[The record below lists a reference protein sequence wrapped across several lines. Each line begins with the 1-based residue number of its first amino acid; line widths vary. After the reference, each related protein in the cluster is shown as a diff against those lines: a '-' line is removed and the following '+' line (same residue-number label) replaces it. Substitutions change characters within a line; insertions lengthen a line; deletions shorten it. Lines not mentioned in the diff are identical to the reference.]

1 MTAFDAQALAALRR
15 GLEHA
20 RARDYFAAHDD
31 WEEVWRDLNGQRRM
45 FWQAMIQLVV
55 GAYHYTNGNLRGC
68 RGQWQ
73 KALQKC
79 EDLMPSYAAPIPTP
93 LTVSARYVARGFG
106 HGRERSRSPARS
118 GSFCDFGHL
127 GRLVHAC
134 LSVLHYGFPLR
145 CTSAML
151 ARARSYTLVRCHSPL
166 SAGDRPCTIS
176 Y

>member
-20 RARDYFAAHDD
+20 RTRDYFAAHDD

-93 LTVSARYVARGFG
+93 LPSLRDMLREGLAMVES
-106 HGRERSRSPARS
+106 GRDPLPV
-118 GSFCDFGHL
+118 L
-127 GRLVHAC
+127 GVFVT
-134 LSVLHYGFPLR
+134 SVISEDWF
-145 CTSAML
+145 
-151 ARARSYTLVRCHSPL
+151 TLV
-166 SAGDRPCTIS
+166 
-176 Y
+176 

>member
-1 MTAFDAQALAALRR
+1 MTAFDAPALAALRR

-20 RARDYFAAHDD
+20 RARDYFAAHDE

-79 EDLMPSYAAPIPTP
+79 EALMPSYAAPIPTP
-93 LTVSARYVARGFG
+93 LPSLRDMLREALAMVES
-106 HGRERSRSPARS
+106 GRDPLPVLEA
-118 GSFCDFGHL
+118 FMT
-127 GRLVHAC
+127 
-134 LSVLHYGFPLR
+134 SVISEDWF
-145 CTSAML
+145 
-151 ARARSYTLVRCHSPL
+151 TLV
-166 SAGDRPCTIS
+166 
-176 Y
+176 

>member
-1 MTAFDAQALAALRR
+1 MTAFDAQTLAALRR

-20 RARDYFAAHDD
+20 RTRDYFAAHDD

-93 LTVSARYVARGFG
+93 LPSLRDMLREGLAMVES
-106 HGRERSRSPARS
+106 GRDPLPVLEA
-118 GSFCDFGHL
+118 FMT
-127 GRLVHAC
+127 
-134 LSVLHYGFPLR
+134 SVISEDWF
-145 CTSAML
+145 
-151 ARARSYTLVRCHSPL
+151 TLV
-166 SAGDRPCTIS
+166 
-176 Y
+176 